1 LYKSNHNKK
10 KGRRHSYTFYNNEY
24 PIILSNVETIS
35 IFGKRNR
42 KEFSQIE
49 ICRDYKKKSDI
60 EIKRINSLATNSGK
74 KSNDNRI
81 YII

>member
-1 LYKSNHNKK
+1 MYKSTHNK

-24 PIILSNVETIS
+24 PIILSNVETLS
-35 IFGKRNR
+35 IIGKRNR

-60 EIKRINSLATNSGK
+60 E
-74 KSNDNRI
+74 
-81 YII
+81 